1 MKRFFL
7 RKPSDP
13 RAKFFSK
20 TNETARFFF
29 ARFPFS
35 EGYQLT
41 RFTLTHTT
49 SNQLSSVKYDRQPK
63 VSRHLE
69 KAITQKTEIKQV
81 NS

>member
-7 RKPSDP
+7 GKPSDP
-13 RAKFFSK
+13 RAKFFRK
-20 TNETARFFF
+20 TNETARFF

-41 RFTLTHTT
+41 RVTLTHTT

-69 KAITQKTEIKQV
+69 KTITQKTEIKQV